1 MCFFHCPFDPIYEKG
16 DSVALAVLSGNLN
29 IPESSIY
36 SEVCI
41 ATCVRLIFFFF
52 FVHKNFLPYNFGKVV
67 KCVMIFG

>member
-41 ATCVRLIFFFF
+41 LTRYKIKIC
-52 FVHKNFLPYNFGKVV
+52 VHKTLQLTTLGK
-67 KCVMIFG
+67 